1 MSKTSGRF
9 DPGPAGVLLA
19 SAWRSGELLTE
30 LPAEI
35 RPRTM
40 TEGYDVQDRLIAE
53 LGLACVGWKLG
64 VGSVLQKRTSG
75 VGRSI
80 AGRILSPNV
89 HRTGDTVLLPNA
101 APVTIEFEIAYILG
115 RDILPGEPEPALR
128 DAIAEVRV
136 AFELV
141 LSRFVDRRAVGWPS
155 FAADNAAFQT
165 LVLGDAVPPDRLDD
179 LVTSLVVTAD
189 GDEAARALRGEDATD
204 PEAALADLVAVARE
218 RGMPLP
224 KDSII
229 STGTL
234 SKPFTIAAPSTTIRA
249 GFLGEELHFRTRVLA
264 RRGEAARL
272 GQ

>member
-1 MSKTSGRF
+1 MSESSGPF
-9 DPGPAGVLLA
+9 DPGPAGALLA

-30 LPAEI
+30 LPAEV

-40 TEGYDVQDRLIAE
+40 TEGYDVQDWLIAE
-53 LGLACVGWKLG
+53 LGHASVGWKLG

-80 AGRILSPNV
+80 AGRILNPYV

-101 APVTIEFEIAYILG
+101 APVTVEFEIAYILG
-115 RDILPGEPEPALR
+115 RDILPGEPDFPIR

-155 FAADNAAFQT
+155 FTADNGAFQA
-165 LVLGDAVPPDRLDD
+165 LVLGDTVAPDRLDD
-179 LVTSLVVTAD
+179 LVNSLVVTAD
-189 GDEAARALRGEDATD
+189 GDEAARALSGEDATD
-204 PEAALADLVAVARE
+204 PEAALGDLVAVARE

-224 KDSII
+224 TGSIV
-229 STGTL
+229 STGTV
-234 SKPFTIAAPSTTIRA
+234 SKPFSIAAPSTTIRA
-249 GFLGEELHFRTRVLA
+249 GFLGAELHFRTRVLA
-264 RRGEAARL
+264 RRGAAARL
-272 GQ
+272 